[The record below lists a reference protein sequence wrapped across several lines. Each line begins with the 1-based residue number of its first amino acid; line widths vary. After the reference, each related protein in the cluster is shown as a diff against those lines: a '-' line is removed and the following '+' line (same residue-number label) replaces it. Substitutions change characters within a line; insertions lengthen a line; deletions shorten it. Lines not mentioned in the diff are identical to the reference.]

1 VDFDFFANNPFTRR
15 RCLQKVRYL
24 KGAAVRRSELN
35 TLTVTVERGSP
46 VQVSFFGGLGLGQV
60 EPAGNAN
67 GPGIKVASLVDLAGC
82 KVAVGTGGQNHQG
95 DGVDRLMRSRP
106 SPRGVAMRWN
116 FDWNNSNL

>member
-1 VDFDFFANNPFTRR
+1 VDFDFFANNPFTPKTLFAKSPLPQRGR
-15 RCLQKVRYL
+15 
-24 KGAAVRRSELN
+24 GAALGAEYADRE
-35 TLTVTVERGSP
+35 VERGGP
-46 VQVSFFGGLGLGQV
+46 VQVSFFGGLGLV

-82 KVAVGTGGQNHQG
+82 NVAVGTGGQNHQN
-95 DGVDRLMRSRP
+95 DGVDGLMRSRP